1 MLIELKQKNG
11 YERGIVLE
19 PLIPINYIK
28 CDAELKIYHFAL
40 FPTFVYQRDR
50 CMDDERS
57 VTIKWL
63 MGEVEF
69 YKRKIS
75 NSINVRK
82 S

>member
-40 FPTFVYQRDR
+40 FPTFVYQRYR

-75 NSINVRK
+75 DSINVRK
-82 S
+82 V